1 MTKLFLGSTF
11 YLSLLIFLTACGDGD
26 DDVTEVVR
34 LSVDDSLIGV
44 GEDVVVRAGVSFS
57 RDDVFRDNDQINLI
71 VRLPQEVF
79 FRRGTSE
86 VQGTFDDEEIGA
98 QIFSCSDGEIVLV
111 FELDENDLRF
121 ADNPSGDSD
130 AEISFTIRA
139 NAPLDA
145 GIISA
150 IAVDTIFFPV
160 CEDTVLF
167 NAQTELT
174 VVG

>member
-1 MTKLFLGSTF
+1 MAKSLLRSTYFLFLLF
-11 YLSLLIFLTACGDGD
+11 FVACGDGD
-26 DDVTEVVR
+26 EDVTEVVR

-44 GEDVVVRAGVSFS
+44 EEDVVVRAGISFS
-57 RDDVFRDNDQINLI
+57 RDDVFRDNDEINLI

-79 FRRGTSE
+79 FIRGTSE
-86 VQGTFDDEEIGA
+86 VQGSFDDEDIGA
-98 QIFSCSDGEIVLV
+98 QIFSCPDGETVLV

-130 AEISFTIRA
+130 AEISFTIGGS
-139 NAPLDA
+139 APLDA

-150 IAVDTIFFPV
+150 IAVDTIFFSA

-167 NAQTELT
+167 NAQTQLT